1 MQRGCTAPIATD
13 QAPGEE
19 NSELL
24 LLAMLIAQERKLQGW
39 DKAEFGK
46 WAGLERQEKDQDKR
60 SKAMCGS
67 AFSLP
72 WWSRQL
78 QAPRGSVSVS

>member
-1 MQRGCTAPIATD
+1 MRRGCTAPIATE

-24 LLAMLIAQERKLQGW
+24 LLAMLVTLERKLQGW

-46 WAGLERQEKDQDKR
+46 LAILER
-60 SKAMCGS
+60 
-67 AFSLP
+67 
-72 WWSRQL
+72 
-78 QAPRGSVSVS
+78 